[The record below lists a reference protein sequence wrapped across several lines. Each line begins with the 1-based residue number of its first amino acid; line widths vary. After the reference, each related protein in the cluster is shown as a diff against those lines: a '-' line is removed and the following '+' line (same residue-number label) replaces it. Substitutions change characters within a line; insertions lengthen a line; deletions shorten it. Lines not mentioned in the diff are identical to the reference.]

1 MIDQSYILHPRDQ
14 VYTVAE
20 IKIPN
25 IDGELARL
33 SQINL
38 DCPPLF
44 PQTLMLLSCI
54 RERYKMWQAREQVSS
69 DFYREIFKLL
79 RVKQCRTGLRIWSSS
94 APIWMDGITQS
105 TALSRQRGLR
115 TSLIE
120 QILDRNGF
128 PVKSRLISYRR
139 LHIIAS

>member
-79 RVKQCRTGLRIWSSS
+79 RVKQCRTGFKNLVQLC
-94 APIWMDGITQS
+94 PDLDGWHYAIDC
-105 TALSRQRGLR
+105 
-115 TSLIE
+115 LIQAAWLAHE
-120 QILDRNGF
+120 SDWANFR
-128 PVKSRLISYRR
+128 S
-139 LHIIAS
+139 